1 MSPQTPRRPASSRTA
16 TSRPRRLA
24 GQRTVAPPADVE
36 SGLPPV
42 ESGVPP
48 VESGVPPV
56 ESGVPPVETD
66 EAPVEAPATRGRD
79 GSSGGSPEPT
89 GGSPESTGR
98 AGLASLFDSR
108 RATAVLVT
116 LVAVLALVAGA
127 LFAWDGWH
135 GDDTA
140 EPSKE
145 PVVLGSDDANAGV
158 DAAAKAAETIIAT
171 SYQDYDKQV
180 DEATAL
186 MTPAFAK
193 EYRQTAED
201 IKDQFVQAKTE
212 LEARV
217 VAQGVVHAT
226 PTEVQALVF
235 LNEYV
240 SKDKGDTTYTPYR
253 ALVTVVHTDRGW
265 LVSGIDTK

>member
-1 MSPQTPRRPASSRTA
+1 MSPQNPRRSSRTA

-24 GQRTVAPPADVE
+24 GQGTTQVE
-36 SGLPPV
+36 SGPPPV

-56 ESGVPPVETD
+56 DSAVLVEPAESSELPPEVE
-66 EAPVEAPATRGRD
+66 VG
-79 GSSGGSPEPT
+79 PEPA
-89 GGSPESTGR
+89 GEGPESTGESPDSTGEGPDSTGR
-98 AGLASLFDSR
+98 PGLAALFDSR
-108 RATAVLVT
+108 RATTILVAV
-116 LVAVLALVAGA
+116 VAVLALAAGA
-127 LFAWDGWH
+127 LFAWGAWQ
-135 GDDTA
+135 GGDTA
-140 EPSKE
+140 EPSKQ
-145 PVVLGSDDANAGV
+145 PIVLGSDDANAGV
-158 DAAAKAAETIIAT
+158 DAAAKAAETIVAT

-193 EYRQTAED
+193 QYRQTAED
-201 IKDQFVQAKTE
+201 IKDQFVKDKTE
-212 LEARV
+212 LQARV

-240 SKDKGDTTYTPYR
+240 SKDQGDTTYTPYR

-265 LVSGIDTK
+265 LVSNIDTK